1 MNIVRPTGTNWLTL
15 PIIMLVIPLGAA
27 HVSTVAPFINEMS
40 ADLDVSVSLAGQLGT
55 AQFIG
60 ALVSALAL
68 IPFIS
73 RIQLRQ
79 ALFWSA
85 AVLAVSTF
93 VTGLGMSFAVMF
105 AARVVAGLAAGIAM
119 AGAYAAMG
127 RAWPEA
133 DERNKKMGFLVAA
146 LSGGPGVLAPIMR
159 LVAEPTSW
167 QVATI
172 AFAIFVGLIALLVLV
187 ALPRLEGSPSGKEAT
202 LSAQMFA
209 SVKVVLLPGIRPL
222 LTIRMLVWMAAGI
235 SLFYFPAFF
244 IGEYPGNE
252 AWLGLVYTLV
262 SLGGFMAGSL
272 INVVL
277 LSRVKGP
284 INILWP
290 AGLFFPLGTI
300 AFAFITPNPAI
311 TTAIFVVWGF
321 TFGLHITNCINLLYV
336 FAGEKQSS
344 AVFTDGAFQQVAAL
358 MGTTLGGL
366 AIAIAPEFLGWKL
379 LIAFIGLATLIPL
392 ILVVRQ
398 AKLSTAE
405 LVNG

>member
-1 MNIVRPTGTNWLTL
+1 MNIVRPSGTNWLTL

-40 ADLDVSVSLAGQLGT
+40 ADLNVSVSLAGQLGT

-60 ALVSALAL
+60 ALVSAIAL

-93 VTGLGMSFAVMF
+93 VTGLGVSFAVMF
-105 AARVVAGLAAGIAM
+105 AARLVAGLAAGIAM

-127 RAWPEA
+127 RAWPDA

-146 LSGGPGVLAPIMR
+146 LSGGPGVLAPVMR
-159 LVAEPTSW
+159 LIAEPTSW

-172 AFAIFVGLIALLVLV
+172 VFAIFVGLIALLVLV
-187 ALPRLEGSPSGKEAT
+187 ALPRLEGSSTGEGAS
-202 LSAQMFA
+202 LSAQMST
-209 SVKVVLLPGIRPL
+209 SVKVILLPGIRPL
-222 LTIRMLVWMAAGI
+222 LAIRMLVWMAAGI

-244 IGEYPGNE
+244 IGEYPGKE
-252 AWLGLVYTLV
+252 AWLGPAYAFI

-272 INVVL
+272 ANVVL

-284 INILWP
+284 VNILWP
-290 AGLFFPLGTI
+290 AGLVFPLGAI
-300 AFAFITPNPAI
+300 AFAFITPYPAI
-311 TTAIFVVWGF
+311 TIAIFVVWAF
-321 TFGLHITNCINLLYV
+321 VFGLSIPNCINLLYV
-336 FAGEKQSS
+336 FAANKQGA

-366 AIAIAPEFLGWKL
+366 AIALAPEFFGWKL

-392 ILVVRQ
+392 VLVVRQ
-398 AKLSTAE
+398 AKVSAAG
-405 LVNG
+405 LVDG